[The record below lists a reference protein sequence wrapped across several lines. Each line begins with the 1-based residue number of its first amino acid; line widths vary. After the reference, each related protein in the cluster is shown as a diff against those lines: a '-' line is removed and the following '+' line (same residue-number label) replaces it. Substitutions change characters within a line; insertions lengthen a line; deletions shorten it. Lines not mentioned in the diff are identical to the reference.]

1 MNYVFSNHL
10 SKLVYI
16 PKGFKINLEPNE
28 MINTEA
34 AINIISNFFEID
46 KKDIK
51 IIPKNILTKN
61 CNICMI
67 IEVENKQ
74 YLFDRVNQCIINTI
88 YVNFNHVN

>member
-10 SKLVYI
+10 YKLIYI
-16 PKGFKINLEPNE
+16 PKGFKIDLELNE
-28 MINTEA
+28 MINAGA